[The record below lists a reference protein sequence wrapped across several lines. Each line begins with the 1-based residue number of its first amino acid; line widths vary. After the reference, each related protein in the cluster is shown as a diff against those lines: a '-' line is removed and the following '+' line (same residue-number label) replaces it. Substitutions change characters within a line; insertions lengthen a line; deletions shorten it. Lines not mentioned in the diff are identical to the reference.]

1 MKTTGQRGPT
11 PKMTYKVYVVDIS
24 DDGKRLDS
32 FLAER
37 AEITRSA
44 CAKLIEAGNV
54 AVNGTDVP
62 KSFVVSAGASV
73 EVALPDPE
81 PIDALPEDIPLD
93 IVYEDADIIVV
104 NKPKG
109 MVVHPAAGN
118 PSGTLVN
125 ALLWH
130 CGGSLSGIN
139 GKIRPGIVHRI
150 DKNTSGLL
158 VCAKNDVAHISL
170 AEQLK
175 EYKVER
181 KYEAMVVGK
190 MRSDSG
196 TVDAP
201 IGRHPVD
208 RKCMAVVPN
217 GREAITHYRVLERF
231 EGFTHLEL
239 QLETGRT
246 HQIRVHMKAQGHP
259 VMGDTLYGAGRTA
272 FEQHNAKLL
281 HEQCLHARTLAFD
294 HPQTGEHMLF
304 EAPLPEYFTQILAK
318 LEGTRI

>member
-1 MKTTGQRGPT
+1 
-11 PKMTYKVYVVDIS
+11 MTYETYTVDGV
-24 DDGKRLDS
+24 DEGKRLDS

-44 CAKLIEAGNV
+44 SAKLIEAGGV
-54 AVNGTDVP
+54 AVNGKEEA
-62 KSFVVSAGASV
+62 KSFVLSAGMTV
-73 EVALPDPE
+73 EVAMPDPE
-81 PIDALPEDIPLD
+81 PIDAQPEDIPLD

-125 ALLWH
+125 ALLFH
-130 CGGSLSGIN
+130 CGDSLSGIN

-158 VCAKNDVAHISL
+158 VCAKNDAAHVSL

-181 KYEAMVVGK
+181 KYEAIVVGRIK
-190 MRSDSG
+190 NDEG
-196 TVDAP
+196 TVNAP

-208 RKCMAVVPN
+208 RKRMAVMPG
-217 GREAITHYRVLERF
+217 GREAITHYRVLDRY

-246 HQIRVHMKAQGHP
+246 HQIRVHMKAEGHP
-259 VMGDTLYGAGRTA
+259 VMGDTLYGAGRTP

-281 HEQCLHARTLAFD
+281 HEQCLHARTLALD
-294 HPQTGEHMLF
+294 HPSTGEHMVF
-304 EAPLPEYFTQILAK
+304 EAPLPEYFTRILAK

>member
-1 MKTTGQRGPT
+1 MTTETFVSGP
-11 PKMTYKVYVVDIS
+11 S
-24 DDGKRLDS
+24 DDGKRLDI
-32 FLAER
+32 FVAER
-37 AEITRSA
+37 AGITRSA
-44 CAKLIEAGNV
+44 SVKLIESGNV
-54 AVNGTDVP
+54 AVDGEAKP
-62 KSFVVSAGASV
+62 KNFIVSGGVTV

-81 PIDALPEDIPLD
+81 PIDAAPEDIPLD
-93 IVYEDADIIVV
+93 VVYEDDDLIVV

-125 ALLWH
+125 ALLFH

-158 VCAKNDVAHISL
+158 VCAKNDSAHLSL

-181 KYEAMVVGK
+181 TYEAIVVGGL
-190 MRSDSG
+190 RDDRG
-196 TVDAP
+196 TVNAP

-208 RKCMAVVPN
+208 RKRMAVVAD
-217 GREAITHYRVLERF
+217 GREAITHYEVIRRYP
-231 EGFTHLEL
+231 GFTRVALT
-239 QLETGRT
+239 LETGRT
-246 HQIRVHMKAQGHP
+246 HQIRVHMKSIGHP
-259 VMGDTLYGAGRTA
+259 VMGDTLYGAGRTPI
-272 FEQHNAKLL
+272 EQRNAKLL

-294 HPQTGEHMLF
+294 HPSTGEHMRF
-304 EAPLPEYFTQILAK
+304 EAPLPEYFTAILAK
-318 LEGTRI
+318 LESTEK

>member
-1 MKTTGQRGPT
+1 
-11 PKMTYKVYVVDIS
+11 MTYNTFAVGVN

-44 CAKLIEAGNV
+44 SAKLIEGARV
-54 AVNGTDVP
+54 AVDGENRP
-62 KSFVVSAGASV
+62 KSYILHTGETV
-73 EVALPDPE
+73 EVAMPDPE
-81 PIDALPEDIPLD
+81 PIDAQPEDIPLD
-93 IVYEDADIIVV
+93 IVYEDDDLIVV

-118 PSGTLVN
+118 SNGTLVN

-130 CGGSLSGIN
+130 CGDSLSGIN

-158 VCAKNDVAHISL
+158 VCAKNDAAHVAL

-175 EYKVER
+175 EYKVGR
-181 KYEAMVVGK
+181 IYEAMVVGRMK
-190 MRSDSG
+190 NDSG

-201 IGRHPVD
+201 IGRHPID
-208 RKCMAVVPN
+208 RKRMAVVPN
-217 GREAITHYRVLERF
+217 GREAVTHYRVLDRY

-239 QLETGRT
+239 RLETGRT

-259 VMGDTLYGAGRTA
+259 VMGDTLYGAGRTP
-272 FEQHNAKLL
+272 FEQRNAKIL
-281 HEQCLHARTLAFD
+281 HEQCLHARTLAFV
-294 HPQTGEHMLF
+294 HPTSGELMTF
-304 EAPLPEYFTQILAK
+304 EAPLPEYFTEILSK
-318 LEGTRI
+318 LENTRI